1 MYVAVSILG
10 RNEMS
15 LPMIINT
22 PVALVICIAFV
33 TFVRWW
39 QSVRG
44 PELEPDGSRFRGP
57 HRAGRTDI
65 SR

>member
-1 MYVAVSILG
+1 MTRILEPVLQNSQLK
-10 RNEMS
+10 RERAHF
-15 LPMIINT
+15 NT

-44 PELEPDGSRFRGP
+44 PELEPDGSRFTIER
-57 HRAGRTDI
+57 
-65 SR
+65 